1 MVTRI
6 HSLCANLWYLA
17 IACVLLALSASAGLG
32 QSNLSSITGIIT
44 DPQGAIVPEA
54 TVTATN
60 VATGLVTSTKSN
72 SAGIYLLTS
81 LPLGT
86 YTLSVEHPGFD
97 KYVHERIAVDAGQQR
112 GLDIALKIGGIQE
125 EVRVSGEAPLIQ
137 DRTSSVDTIIEP
149 KSIEALP
156 LSGRKTLNVVTLSGA
171 AVFIG
176 YPSTPTGSP
185 SFTLAGG
192 RGRSQ
197 MSYIDGGSSQNSR
210 IGNPLIDTDLPSD
223 AVAEV
228 KLLVNGGSAEFGA
241 SAGGVVM
248 TTTKS
253 GTNQFHGSSY
263 ENYRNDAMDAPGFFA
278 PTDSSGHR
286 VAPELRYNVYG
297 GTAGGPIRK
306 NKTFFFFSYEGQ
318 RLRAGTTLTLTVPT
332 ILQRQGDFSQTFNS
346 SGSLIN
352 IFDPST
358 TTIVSGRA
366 IRTPFP
372 GNVIPL
378 SQIDPVALK
387 LLDYF
392 PRPNQAP
399 INIAGANNF
408 SGTRVSI
415 SPSDLVFAK
424 LDHSFSDKDRV
435 SARYMRL
442 AGTGSIASPFPNNGA
457 GDPGPGSDLAERW
470 AVRIFGNWT
479 HMVSANRLNEFRF
492 AYNDRLFHQLSAGLG
507 GGYPSQLG
515 LTGVPDTAFPQF
527 APASGFSAIGSTS
540 QQRVENPIRTY
551 QFIDNYSWIRG
562 RHQFKFGAEVRRS
575 FHGDLQQSTVSGAFG
590 FSANGTATQSATSSS
605 FSGGNGL
612 ATMLTGFV
620 TSFTEVSTLHLDRH
634 MYYFAGFAQDDW
646 TVGRNLTLNLGLRW
660 ETDTPMIADDLH
672 MNSFDPNQIN
682 PVSGTPGV
690 VKFVGV
696 NGWAVSPYAT
706 QWANFGP
713 RVGFAWKPFSSKT
726 VVRGGYG
733 LFYAHPFDD
742 SPGNVVA
749 LGFGTN
755 ASLATPDNGITPAFF
770 LKTGVPAVTNP
781 TLDDS
786 FGAVTVAQAAAG
798 KTTNSVSFLD
808 PHRRVGYSQQ
818 FNLGI
823 QQELPGTMVV
833 EVAVLGNLSRRL
845 ANANLSVNQIAP
857 QVLSS
862 LQAQGIATQL
872 QQYRPFPQFTDVLIQ
887 FPTNGVSDYYAA
899 LVRADKRFSHGLS
912 FGANYTWS
920 TYLGNITQPG
930 LALGNGVGS
939 LVYQDYY
946 TSNPRANYGPTA
958 DDIEQRLNLHW
969 IYELPFGTGRR
980 WLADNPLRY
989 LVGGWSVGNIST
1001 FQSGAALTITTQ
1013 TNSCNCFSA
1022 GPQRP
1027 NVTGDANAGSH
1038 GVGSWF
1044 NTNAFSQPAT
1054 YTFGNAGVGIVRGP
1068 GLVQVDMSLIRDFRV
1083 TERMHAEFRA
1093 EVFNVI
1099 NHTNFANP
1107 GTVFGSSTFGVIS
1120 STGPARQTQLGL
1132 RLTF

>member
-1 MVTRI
+1 MSKAVRSFADWRRVV
-6 HSLCANLWYLA
+6 SLSLL
-17 IACVLLALSASAGLG
+17 LLAFGASAGLA
-32 QSNLSSITGIIT
+32 QSHLGSITGIIT
-44 DPQGAIVPEA
+44 DPQGALVPEA
-54 TVTATN
+54 TVTATHA
-60 VATGLVTSTKSN
+60 ATGLHKSTKSN
-72 SAGIYLLTS
+72 SAGIYLLPS
-81 LPLGT
+81 LPLGV
-86 YTLSVEHPGFD
+86 YAVSVERPGFG
-97 KYVHERIAVDAGQQR
+97 KYVREGITVNAGQR
-112 GLDIALKIGGIQE
+112 LGLDIELTIGAME
-125 EVRVSGEAPLIQ
+125 EAVTVTGDAPLIQ
-137 DRTSSVDTIIEP
+137 DRTSTVDTTIEP

-156 LSGRKTLNVVTLSGA
+156 LSGRKTLNVVALSGA

-210 IGNPLIDTDLPSD
+210 IGNPLIDTDLPTD

-228 KLLVNGGSAEFGA
+228 KLLANNASAEFGA

-248 TTTKS
+248 ITTKS
-253 GTNQFHGSSY
+253 GTNLFHGSSY
-263 ENYRNDAMDAPGFFA
+263 ENFRHDAMDAPGFFA
-278 PTDSSGHR
+278 PVNSEGHR

-297 GTAGGPIRK
+297 GTIGGPIKK

-332 ILQRQGDFSQTFNS
+332 LLQRQGDFSQTVNA

-358 TTIVSGRA
+358 TTIVNGRA

-378 SQIDPVALK
+378 SRIDPVALK

-399 INIAGANNF
+399 INVAGANNF

-415 SPSDLVFAK
+415 SPSDLIFAK

-435 SARYMRL
+435 SGRYMRL
-442 AGTGSIASPFPNNGA
+442 VGTGAISSPFPNNGA

-479 HMVSANRLNEFRF
+479 HTVNSNQLNEFRF

-540 QQRVENPIRTY
+540 QQRIENPIRTY
-551 QFIDNYSWIRG
+551 QFIDNYSWFRG
-562 RHQFKFGAEVRRS
+562 RHQFKFGAEARRS

-620 TSFTEVSTLHLDRH
+620 TSFSEVSTLHLERH

-646 TVGRNLTLNLGLRW
+646 TVARNLTLNLGLRW
-660 ETDTPMIADDLH
+660 EADTPMIADDLH

-682 PVSGTPGV
+682 PVSRTPGA

-696 NGWAVSPYAT
+696 NGWPVSPYAT
-706 QWANFGP
+706 HWANVGP
-713 RVGFAWKPFSSKT
+713 RVGFAWKPFSSTT
-726 VVRGGYG
+726 VVRGGFG

-742 SPGNVVA
+742 SPGNVVS
-749 LGFGTN
+749 LGFGTS
-755 ASLATPDNGITPAFF
+755 ASLATPDNGITPAF
-770 LKTGVPAVTNP
+770 LLRNGVPAVTNP

-798 KTTNSVSFLD
+798 RTTNSVTFLD
-808 PHRRVGYSQQ
+808 PHRAVGYSQQ

-823 QQELPGTMVV
+823 QQELPGNMVV
-833 EVAVLGNLSRRL
+833 EVAGLGNRSRHLS
-845 ANANLSVNQIAP
+845 NANLSLNQIAP

-862 LQAQGIATQL
+862 LQAQGITTQL
-872 QQYRPFPQFTDVLIQ
+872 QQYRPFPQFTDVQIQ
-887 FPTNGVSDYYAA
+887 FPTNGESDYYAV
-899 LVRADKRFSHGLS
+899 LVRAAKRFSHGLS

-920 TYLGNITQPG
+920 RYLGNITQPG
-930 LALGNGVGS
+930 LALGNGVGN
-939 LVYQDYY
+939 LIYQDSY

-958 DDIEQRLNLHW
+958 DDIEHRLNFHW
-969 IYELPFGTGRR
+969 IYELPFGTGKR
-980 WLADNPLRY
+980 WLANSPLRD
-989 LVGGWSVGNIST
+989 LVGGWSLGNIST
-1001 FQSGAALTITTQ
+1001 FQSGAALTITNQ
-1013 TNSCNCFSA
+1013 TNNCNCFSA

-1027 NVTGDANAGSH
+1027 NLTGDPNAGSH
-1038 GVGSWF
+1038 SVGSWF
-1044 NTNAFSQPAT
+1044 NTAAFAQPAA
-1054 YTFGNAGVGIVRGP
+1054 YTFGNAGVGIVRGR
-1068 GLVQVDMSLIRDFRV
+1068 GLIQVDMSLIRDFKV
-1083 TERMHAEFRA
+1083 TDKIHTEFRM

-1099 NHTNFANP
+1099 NRTNFGNP

-1120 STGPARQTQLGL
+1120 SAAPARQIQLGL
-1132 RLTF
+1132 RITF